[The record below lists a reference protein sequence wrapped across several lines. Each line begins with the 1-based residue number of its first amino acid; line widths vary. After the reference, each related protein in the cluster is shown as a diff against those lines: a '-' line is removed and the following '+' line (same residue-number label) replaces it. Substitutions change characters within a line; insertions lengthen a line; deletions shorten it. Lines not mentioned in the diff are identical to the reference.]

1 MSSWELSRGA
11 RGSSAALA
19 ATVTVTVTV
28 AGAGAGERAGVGDR
42 ADTGDRVADDFTPIL
57 AAVARRL
64 GYISVT

>member
-1 MSSWELSRGA
+1 LSRGA

-28 AGAGAGERAGVGDR
+28 AGAG
-42 ADTGDRVADDFTPIL
+42 DRVADDFTPIL

>member
-28 AGAGAGERAGVGDR
+28 AGDR
-42 ADTGDRVADDFTPIL
+42 AVDDFTPIL